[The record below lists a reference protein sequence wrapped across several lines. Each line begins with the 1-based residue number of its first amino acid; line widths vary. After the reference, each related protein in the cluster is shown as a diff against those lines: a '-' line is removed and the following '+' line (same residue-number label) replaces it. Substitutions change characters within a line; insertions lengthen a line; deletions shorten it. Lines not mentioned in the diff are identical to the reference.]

1 MIVVS
6 TSLVQMCYSAREER
20 GRERGREGGR
30 EGERGDSG
38 GDYDNTLMPHSI
50 MSKFESHSPINEM
63 LLLLIHFSGHSI
75 KIKNS
80 PHKYFLP

>member
-1 MIVVS
+1 M
-6 TSLVQMCYSAREER
+6 QGRREGGRE
-20 GRERGREGGR
+20 GERERGREGG
-30 EGERGDSG
+30 RGDSG
-38 GDYDNTLMPHSI
+38 GDYDNTFMPHSI

-80 PHKYFLP
+80 PHNHKINA